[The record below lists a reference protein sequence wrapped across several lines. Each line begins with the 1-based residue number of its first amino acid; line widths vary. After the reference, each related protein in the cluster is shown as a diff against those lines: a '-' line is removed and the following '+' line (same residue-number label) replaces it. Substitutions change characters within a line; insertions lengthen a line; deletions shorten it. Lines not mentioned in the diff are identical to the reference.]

1 MKADDI
7 CTVLVYTQNGAI
19 PFDVVVAANDFQDR
33 VAQALEEGTVILE
46 LADGGKLVLCA
57 INVVAIEIHEAVELK
72 ENSDSTPPV
81 KNN

>member
-1 MKADDI
+1 MKADI

-19 PFDVVVAANDFQDR
+19 PFEVVVAANDFQER

-57 INVVAIEIHEAVELK
+57 INVVAIEIHEAVTIQ
-72 ENSDSTPPV
+72 ENSSSTPPV
-81 KNN
+81 QNV

>member
-1 MKADDI
+1 MKADI

-19 PFDVVVAANDFQDR
+19 PFDVVVAADDFQER

-57 INVVAIEIHEAVELK
+57 INVVAIEIHEAEILQ
-72 ENSDSTPPV
+72 ENSSDTPPSQ
-81 KNN
+81 NI

>member
-7 CTVLVYTQNGAI
+7 CTVLVYTQSGAI
-19 PFDVVVAANDFQDR
+19 PFEVVVAANDFQDR
-33 VAQALEEGTVILE
+33 IAQALEEGTVILE

-57 INVVAIEIHEAVELK
+57 INVVAIEIHETVEIK

>member
-1 MKADDI
+1 MKADI

-19 PFDVVVAANDFQDR
+19 PFEVVVAANDFQER

-57 INVVAIEIHEAVELK
+57 INVVAIEIHEAVTVQ
-72 ENSDSTPPV
+72 ENSNDTPPSQ
-81 KNN
+81 NI